1 MKEDRMEKAACIAR
15 EKSTAGRARR
25 TGAASVMQSNTGS
38 LPMPEREDLWPGR
51 RPLECRT
58 GETSPQALM
67 RSRRCV
73 PDAAPTSAEH
83 VCVAAGSID
92 LFQNRTLSSY
102 TSEMNKQQAIPTQ
115 PLTESKY

>member
-1 MKEDRMEKAACIAR
+1 MKKTSCIAR
-15 EKSTAGRARR
+15 EKSTARCARH

-51 RPLECRT
+51 RPLECRR

-67 RSRRCV
+67 RWGRCV

-83 VCVAAGSID
+83 VCVAAGSMG
-92 LFQNRTLSSY
+92 LALLQKALG
-102 TSEMNKQQAIPTQ
+102 
-115 PLTESKY
+115 L